1 MIAVLF
7 GLVAGLT
14 WGLAD
19 FIGGIQSRRL
29 PAVTVVLF
37 SQFAGLL
44 LVVAVVAI
52 RGSGPPPGDFALYAA
67 ISSLGGMVGLIA
79 FYRALAIG
87 AMGVVAPLAS
97 LAAVIP
103 LVVGIASGERP
114 TALQAAGVL
123 VAIAGVA
130 LAGREAGEEAEESA
144 TVSKGAGLALVSAV
158 GFGTFLVGIDR
169 ASDSD
174 VLWAVF
180 VNRSCSV
187 TTLFFVALL
196 AIRRAA
202 PPRLS
207 ARDTGLL
214 AVVGILDIVANGA
227 FAYAS
232 TQGLVSVVAVL
243 GSLYPVT
250 TVLLARF
257 VLHERLH
264 VLQRLGAAAA
274 LLGVALISAG

>member
-7 GLVAGLT
+7 GLLAGLT

-52 RGSGPPPGDFALYAA
+52 RGTAAPGGDFVVYGA
-67 ISSLGGMVGLIA
+67 ISSLGGMVVLIA
-79 FYRALAIG
+79 FYRALSIG

-103 LVVGIASGERP
+103 LVVGIATGERP
-114 TALQAAGVL
+114 SALQAVGVA
-123 VAIAGVA
+123 VAIIGVV
-130 LAGREAGEEAEESA
+130 LASREASEKAEKSP
-144 TVSKGAGLALVSAV
+144 TVAKGVGLALVAAV
-158 GFGTFLVGIDR
+158 GFGTFLVAIDR

-174 VLWAVF
+174 VLWAVL
-180 VNRSCSV
+180 VNRTCSV
-187 TTLFFVALL
+187 TLLGTAVLALRRATLGVSMHDARML
-196 AIRRAA
+196 AI
-202 PPRLS
+202 
-207 ARDTGLL
+207 
-214 AVVGILDIVANGA
+214 VGILDIGANA
-227 FAYAS
+227 SFAYAS

-264 VLQRLGAAAA
+264 ALQRAGAVTA